1 MTEEDKQLI
10 AAYGLLLAINLLQI
24 KRRSANVVL
33 GRMKMNRVKQPN
45 GSIKYVTHDGSE
57 FGSLAEALEWEACLD
72 WAWVDELEEQTK
84 LKGGSKYG
92 RKQSGRY

>member
-1 MTEEDKQLI
+1 
-10 AAYGLLLAINLLQI
+10 
-24 KRRSANVVL
+24 
-33 GRMKMNRVKQPN
+33 MNRVKQPN
-45 GSIKYVTHDGSE
+45 GNIKYVTQDGLE

>member
-1 MTEEDKQLI
+1 
-10 AAYGLLLAINLLQI
+10 
-24 KRRSANVVL
+24 
-33 GRMKMNRVKQPN
+33 MNRVKQPD
-45 GSIKYVTHDGSE
+45 GSIKYVTYDGSE

-72 WAWVDELEEQTK
+72 CAWVDELEEQTK